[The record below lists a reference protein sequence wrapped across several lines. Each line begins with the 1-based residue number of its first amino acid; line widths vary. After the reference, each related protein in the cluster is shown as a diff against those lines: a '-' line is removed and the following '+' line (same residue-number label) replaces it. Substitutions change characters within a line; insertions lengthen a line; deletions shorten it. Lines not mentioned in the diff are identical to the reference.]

1 MDGHE
6 GIFVSGF
13 LLYGVAKLR
22 EEAASEF
29 ERVHW
34 REAVQFVDEEQTFSG
49 KINRDVDFSSERP
62 DGAFGATRKIR
73 ARVETNADEIH
84 SNRNEPAISQQR
96 SR

>member
-49 KINRDVDFSSERP
+49 EINRDVDFSSERP
-62 DGAFGATRKIR
+62 DGVFGAAAKTSAQI
-73 ARVETNADEIH
+73 ETN
-84 SNRNEPAISQQR
+84 SGCKP
-96 SR
+96 

>member
-1 MDGHE
+1 MDGDE

-34 REAVQFVDEEQTFSG
+34 REPF
-49 KINRDVDFSSERP
+49 NSSM
-62 DGAFGATRKIR
+62 K
-73 ARVETNADEIH
+73 
-84 SNRNEPAISQQR
+84 
-96 SR
+96 SRIY